1 MQAPFI
7 DVRLLLSDLGIRHE
21 CEGTDVK
28 VNGVESISAAGASD
42 LAFCH
47 LDGEEG
53 FSLISQS
60 NAGIV
65 LCSSLMQGRAHPKS
79 GRQQFFFMVNPR
91 LAFVLITSQIIKKEE
106 EMMTGIAPYAS
117 ISNEAKI
124 GSKCY
129 IGNFTT
135 VGRNCIVGDNTVIYE
150 QVSIVR
156 NSTIGDN
163 CIIHPGVT
171 IGADG
176 HAYERLQTGELEGFP
191 HLKGVRIGSNVVIG
205 PNSNVNRGSLVDTV
219 ICDGTKIDALVDIA
233 HNVTIGRNCIITAG
247 SIIGGSTGIGDMS
260 WIGLQ
265 STIKNNIKIGKNV
278 IVGAGAVVLHN
289 VEDGDIVAGVP
300 AKSIKYKVHRSKPKL
315 YNMAG
320 QK

>member
-1 MQAPFI
+1 MQAPLI
-7 DVRLLLSDLGIRHE
+7 DVRLLLSDIGIRHE

-28 VNGVESISAAGASD
+28 VNDVASITEAGPNN

-129 IGNFTT
+129 IGSFTT

-150 QVSIVR
+150 NVSIVP

-163 CIIHPGVT
+163 CVIHPGVT
-171 IGADG
+171 IGVDG

-247 SIIGGSTGIGDMS
+247 SIIGGSTGIGDMQLD
-260 WIGLQ
+260 WV
-265 STIKNNIKIGKNV
+265 TIN
-278 IVGAGAVVLHN
+278 
-289 VEDGDIVAGVP
+289 
-300 AKSIKYKVHRSKPKL
+300 Y
-315 YNMAG
+315 
-320 QK
+320 